1 MFLYVVTLVKV
12 TVTYNY
18 CVSVSLMVK
27 PVKRFNVLGY
37 EDVLWESIVV
47 VQCLLLR
54 IWDKVL
60 RAWTAIGRGF
70 DSLVFGYQSNC
81 GQSLCRIPKVWMDT
95 RATVF
100 GNLVS
105 SVFFCFETSLKA
117 YIPLLVK
124 SMIYIWVCC
133 IVFVELE
140 KVSLGSIGRHCW
152 SDLPIKIQSRGLKR
166 PPTWPLVEHNIA
178 SFTWKWSA
186 LAKAF
191 VWGVGHT
198 KA

>member
-1 MFLYVVTLVKV
+1 MRKHVVRRSWLSKHIHLQILQGMAWTLWGGKCIDNALKGSKSCRNKRSPLKWIYP
-12 TVTYNY
+12 TAII
-18 CVSVSLMVK
+18 SVIVRDEWRWNSLMK
-27 PVKRFNVLGY
+27 PLRNARRLLDKQCPKGNWVGY
-37 EDVLWESIVV
+37 IM
-47 VQCLLLR
+47 
-54 IWDKVL
+54 I
-60 RAWTAIGRGF
+60 
-70 DSLVFGYQSNC
+70 
-81 GQSLCRIPKVWMDT
+81 
-95 RATVF
+95 
-100 GNLVS
+100 
-105 SVFFCFETSLKA
+105 FFCFETSLKT

>member
-105 SVFFCFETSLKA
+105 SVFFLLWNISEGLYTPIGQEYDLYMSMLYSICRAGESKLGVNWTALLIWFA
-117 YIPLLVK
+117 YQDTI
-124 SMIYIWVCC
+124 
-133 IVFVELE
+133 
-140 KVSLGSIGRHCW
+140 
-152 SDLPIKIQSRGLKR
+152 
-166 PPTWPLVEHNIA
+166 
-178 SFTWKWSA
+178 
-186 LAKAF
+186 
-191 VWGVGHT
+191 
-198 KA
+198 